1 MNKSLSKA
9 IMVRTRLRN
18 IFLKNRTEENKTNY
32 TEQRNDLN
40 LSVENI
46 CYNKKFWKL
55 VKPLLS
61 NKIISSEMINL
72 VDGTKI

>member
-1 MNKSLSKA
+1 MKKSLSKA
-9 IMVRTRLRN
+9 IMVRTRLKN

-32 TEQRNDLN
+32 NKQRNDLN

>member
-1 MNKSLSKA
+1 
-9 IMVRTRLRN
+9 MVRTRLRN

-32 TEQRNDLN
+32 NKQRNDLN

>member
-1 MNKSLSKA
+1 
-9 IMVRTRLRN
+9 MVRRRLRN

-32 TEQRNDLN
+32 NKQRNDLN
-40 LSVENI
+40 LSAENI
-46 CYNKKFWKL
+46 CDNKNFWKL

-61 NKIISSEMINL
+61 NKIISSEKINL